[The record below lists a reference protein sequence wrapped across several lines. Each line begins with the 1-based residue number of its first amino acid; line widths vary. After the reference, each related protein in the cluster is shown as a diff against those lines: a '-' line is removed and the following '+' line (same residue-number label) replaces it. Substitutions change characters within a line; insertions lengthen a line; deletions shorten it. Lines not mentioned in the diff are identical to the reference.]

1 MRRSFLADAQV
12 LQTGARR
19 RGMGHYALELL
30 VALAAR
36 DDVSLEVVL
45 SRHLASDEAR
55 ATLADRA
62 PGIRVT
68 QADLRLDRPDDRHV
82 WRHNATVLDRL
93 LADRPPETEF
103 LLLSAM
109 QATIRPAL
117 PATAPNPSWALVYDL
132 LPWLRPEV
140 LLPARRQRREYAER
154 LRELLRADGFLAI
167 STSVAQD
174 LTRLLGLDPDRITTI
189 DGAPIPH
196 GQIADAPP
204 AGVREPFV
212 LLPTGNDPRK
222 NNERAVRAFAAF
234 NGDGAHQL
242 VVTSDFRAEE
252 KTALAALTPRVHF
265 TGSVPGPELA
275 WLYTHAAA
283 VLFPPEAEGLGL
295 PVLEALAAGAPVA
308 CSDIDVFT
316 EISRTAF
323 QLFDP
328 RSPEQMADALRRAVT
343 AGPAPDRE
351 AILSRYSWPE
361 VSRRL
366 VEGTALPR
374 ARPERRVRL
383 RMVGSADD
391 PAGAV
396 MVRLYAELS
405 RRADVGYRLAPPA
418 ADARS
423 DFLPSVRDTGRLDV
437 FVVSGDASSA
447 SVLFLALG
455 SAGVVY
461 LLDTDLTP
469 AWAAMVEAGLVSPSR
484 RAAEDRLAECE
495 VQGSAH
501 TVALLAAARMVLVP
515 TAADRNRLAE
525 VARRAGVEVRIQVVP
540 LPDGP
545 DPDQHPTAV
554 AARLVAS
561 VAGIEQ

>member
-1 MRRSFLADAQV
+1 MKRSFLADAQV

-19 RGMGHYALELL
+19 RGMGHYARELL
-30 VALAAR
+30 AALDAR
-36 DDVSLEVVL
+36 DDVSVEVVF

-55 ATLADRA
+55 ADLAARA

-68 QADLRLDRPDDRHV
+68 QADLRLDRPDDRNV
-82 WRHNATVLDRL
+82 LRHNAAVLDRL
-93 LADRPPETEF
+93 LADRPPATEF

-140 LLPARRQRREYAER
+140 LLPAPRQRREYADR

-167 STSVAQD
+167 STSVALD

-196 GQIADAPP
+196 GESADVPP
-204 AGVREPFV
+204 AGVSEPFV

-234 NGDGAHQL
+234 NADGAHQL
-242 VVTSDFRAEE
+242 VVTSDFRTEE
-252 KTALAALTPRVHF
+252 QTALAALTPQVHF
-265 TGSVPGPELA
+265 TGSVPGPQLG
-275 WLYTHAAA
+275 WLYAHAAA

-328 RSPEQMADALRRAVT
+328 RSPQQMADALRRAVT

-361 VSRRL
+361 VARRM

-383 RMVGSADD
+383 RLVGPAED

-423 DFLPSVRDTGRLDV
+423 DFLPILRDSGRLDV
-437 FVVSGDASSA
+437 FVVSGVASSA
-447 SVLFLALG
+447 TALFLALG

-461 LLDTDLTP
+461 LLDTDLTV
-469 AWAAMVEAGLVSPSR
+469 AWTAMVEAGLVSPSR
-484 RAAEDRLAECE
+484 RAAEDRLTGCE
-495 VQGSAH
+495 VEGSAH
-501 TVALLAAARMVLVP
+501 TVALVAAARMMLVP
-515 TAADRNRLAE
+515 TVQDRDRLIE
-525 VARRAGVEVRIQVVP
+525 VARRAGLQARIEVLP
-540 LPDGP
+540 WPDGP
-545 DPDQHPTAV
+545 DPDQHPAAV
-554 AARLVAS
+554 AGRLVALA
-561 VAGIEQ
+561 AGLEQ